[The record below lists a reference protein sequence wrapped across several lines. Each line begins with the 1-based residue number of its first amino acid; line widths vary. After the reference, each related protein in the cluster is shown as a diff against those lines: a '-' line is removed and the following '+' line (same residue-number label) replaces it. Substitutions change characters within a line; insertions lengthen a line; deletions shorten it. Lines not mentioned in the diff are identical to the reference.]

1 MVSFE
6 CCQFLSFFFFFFF
19 AVGKKIHF
27 VGISFKRCVGIVSI
41 SLFKYFEP
49 VKDKAKGKR
58 YDASS
63 IALSLSN
70 KDKNGV
76 SKEKLITISE
86 KLRDIDDN
94 NKTAASSKRAVYKDL
109 ELLDMFVKMETLKL
123 YQSLKV
129 TSLNLMKA

>member
-1 MVSFE
+1 M
-6 CCQFLSFFFFFFF
+6 
-19 AVGKKIHF
+19 
-27 VGISFKRCVGIVSI
+27 
-41 SLFKYFEP
+41 FKYFEP